1 MDNVYLPSEWFSYL
15 DDGHIDVWFKKDSLL
30 TSRMQGEF
38 LNAIEDSGYTYD
50 LVKRR
55 DAELKIKEVDV
66 IDPAIPG
73 VQGRFIPKGDM
84 AVIKVN
90 LHTQFTR
97 GWKRYNRFISH
108 HEMGHALGIAHQF
121 DTSITNTVMNYPTFD
136 EVYSGRAANRLT
148 TRDLFNTRNFTNQ
161 ITNGYDDSI
170 TGQHY
175 CGPGC
180 FHQTFD

>member
-15 DDGHIDVWFKKDSLL
+15 DDGHIDVWFKRDSLL
-30 TSRMQGEF
+30 TPRMQGEF

-55 DAELKIKEVDV
+55 DAELQIKEVDV
-66 IDPAIPG
+66 VDPSIPG
-73 VQGRFIPKGDM
+73 VQGRFIPKGDKGI
-84 AVIKVN
+84 VKVN
-90 LHTQFTR
+90 LRPGQNKR
-97 GWKRYNRFISH
+97 WKRYNRFISS
-108 HEMGHALGIAHQF
+108 HEMGHALGLAHQF
-121 DTSITNTVMNYPTFD
+121 DTSVTNTVMGYPTRD
-136 EVYSGRAANRLT
+136 EIYSGRAANRLT

-161 ITNGYDDSI
+161 ITYGYDDTI
-170 TGQHY
+170 TGLHY